1 MVALVPDLSVERSL
15 LAGLPEGGLLAC
27 VDEVG
32 RGALAGP
39 VTVGVVVL
47 DATRIQGAGMTGVRD
62 SKLMTASQR
71 EQMAPRVREWV
82 CAWAVGDAS
91 PGEIDAVGI
100 MTALRRAAERAL
112 AHLPSAHAVLLD
124 GSHDWLTRRTGTAT
138 LEDPHPDHD
147 ERYEASPTVHTHIK
161 ADLQCMG
168 VAAASVLA
176 KVHRDALMVQAHD
189 GHPEYGW
196 AENKGY
202 AAPAHRDALARLGA
216 TPWHR
221 RSWRLLETD

>member
-1 MVALVPDLSVERSL
+1 MVALVPDLSVERAL
-15 LAGLPEGGLLAC
+15 LSGLPRGALLAC

-47 DATRIQGAGMTGVRD
+47 DAARIEGPGIDGVRD
-62 SKLMTASQR
+62 SKLMTPAQR
-71 EQMAPRVREWV
+71 ERCAPRVREWV
-82 CAWAVGDAS
+82 SAWAVGDAS
-91 PGEIDAVGI
+91 PREIDSVGI

-112 AHLPSAHAVLLD
+112 SNLPATHVVLLD
-124 GSHDWLTRRTGTAT
+124 GSHNWLTRRTATAP

-147 ERYEASPTVHTHIK
+147 DTHDAAPTVHTRVK

-176 KVHRDALMVQAHD
+176 KVHRDALMLQAHHE
-189 GHPEYGW
+189 HPEYGW

-202 AAPAHRDALARLGA
+202 AAPAHREALTRLGV

>member
-1 MVALVPDLSVERSL
+1 MSALVPDLSVERAL
-15 LAGLPEGGLLAC
+15 LSDLPSGAHVAC

-47 DATRIQGAGMTGVRD
+47 DASRIEGAGIDGVRD
-62 SKLMTASQR
+62 SKLMTPAQR
-71 EQMAPRVREWV
+71 EQWAPRVRTWAS
-82 CAWAVGDAS
+82 AWAVGDAF
-91 PGEIDAVGI
+91 PDEIDAVGI

-112 AHLPSAHAVLLD
+112 AHLPDTHVVLLD
-124 GSHDWLTRRTGTAT
+124 GSHDWLTRRMATAT

-147 ERYEASPTVHTHIK
+147 DTHDAAPTVHTRVK
-161 ADLQCMG
+161 ADLHCMG

-176 KVHRDALMVQAHD
+176 KVHRDALMLQAHHE
-189 GHPEYGW
+189 HPEYGW

-202 AAPAHRDALARLGA
+202 AAPAHRDALARLGV

-221 RSWRLLETD
+221 RSWRLLRTD